1 MKKFKLKR
9 YSSSKNNCSTN
20 ILDIY
25 YQKNKIVAYVK
36 GSHIYK
42 TELIIRSNRIEN
54 YYCSCPSCQGGMN
67 FCKHLISVENY
78 LDSHEIPELCTQNKF
93 PLDIYNY
100 EGELLLEKIKI
111 ITNKILLINAIKS
124 WRLINS

>member
-78 LDSHEIPELCTQNKF
+78 LGSHEIPELEYTLELEEELNFNLTKEQILTNFKSNINKF
-93 PLDIYNY
+93 LDEEDCVNCY
-100 EGELLLEKIKI
+100 
-111 ITNKILLINAIKS
+111 
-124 WRLINS
+124 